1 MMHLDIL
8 IFIADSY
15 RKIDYNNPISRN
27 IKWKPV
33 ADSNQEF
40 N

>member
-1 MMHLDIL
+1 MHFNIL
-8 IFIADSY
+8 KFIADSY
-15 RKIDYNNPISRN
+15 RKIDFNNPISRN
-27 IKWKPV
+27 IKRKPV